1 MRFDTPVY
9 FERVQPGEYDASTGD
24 YKADTVYSEKLY
36 ASVTDS
42 TTETMNL
49 VYGELKQGSK
59 TIRLQNRYPTP
70 FDRIKIGG
78 KRYRVDRARELRMKH
93 TFVVSEVQ

>member
-1 MRFDTPVY
+1 MRFDTAVY
-9 FERVQPGEYDASTGD
+9 FERVQPGEYDATTGD
-24 YKADTVYSEKLY
+24 YRADTVYSEMLY

-42 TTETMNL
+42 TTETMRL

-59 TIRLQNRYPTP
+59 TVRLQNRYTAP
-70 FDRIKIGG
+70 FDRVKIGG
-78 KRYRVDRARELRMKH
+78 KRYRVDRSRELRTKH